1 MNVTWNAE
9 TYTAVVSRLDIRTI
23 VHTRLVPPQL
33 PNIYAL
39 DATSIGTLDGI
50 PTSSF
55 APEPFYALI
64 NQSSGTTGPPK
75 SVPVRTAMYSHFCP
89 RVTPSMAHRLRA
101 AFVTAPSFSG
111 VTAGIYLAPYVKG
124 VCVYPGPASNGAKGY
139 SAAEIATNIKL
150 VLDHGVDSVGFVSL
164 RSRSWCK
171 TNNLVD
177 CITFYT
183 L

>member
-1 MNVTWNAE
+1 MNVTWNSE
-9 TYTAVVSRLDIRTI
+9 TYAAVVSRLDIRTI
-23 VHTRLVPPQL
+23 VHTRLAPPQL
-33 PNIYAL
+33 PNVHAMDLTSLESL
-39 DATSIGTLDGI
+39 DDI
-50 PTSSF
+50 PPSF
-55 APEPFYALI
+55 APEPFFALI

-164 RSRSWCK
+164 RS
-171 TNNLVD
+171 
-177 CITFYT
+177 
-183 L
+183 